1 MLKSTVDPASRYNV
15 VIPEANEYDG
25 LLVQSDEFLTYDATL
40 PPEDQ
45 SVFTQHLINL
55 REECAPHSKQFYSS
69 EAQRSIAS
77 DNTKRFEEEIT
88 QHLKQAQHNLTARY
102 WQTPAEAEA
111 WGFEVKQSTG
121 NIIFPSTKSERRR
134 VLDSYI
140 SQEQS
145 RPEADRF
152 ATPDLARLI
161 EVRDQLLANRKLTSA
176 NRKQRKSSRIARD
189 EAFRRLRETLRM
201 AAGNIIILQFDHTIT
216 PDLQKWGFEVVE
228 RSSSKPDETEY
239 DEVTLLGG
247 SREESS
253 AETVSTN
260 GEVSLTGLTQTA
272 VQTSTNGS

>member
-1 MLKSTVDPASRYNV
+1 MLKIIVDTISRFHV
-15 VIPEANEYDG
+15 VLPDISDEDG
-25 LLVQSDEFLTYDATL
+25 LLTQNDEFLTYDATL
-40 PPEDQ
+40 PPEDR
-45 SVFTQHLINL
+45 SVFTRHLIDL
-55 REECAPHSKQFYSS
+55 REQCVPHHEQFYSS

-111 WGFEVKQSTG
+111 WGFEVKQTTG
-121 NIIFPSTKSERRR
+121 NIIFPGTKSERMR
-134 VLDSYI
+134 VLNRYI
-140 SQEQS
+140 SKEQS
-145 RPEADRF
+145 RPEEERF

-161 EVRDQLLANRKLTSA
+161 EVREQLLANRKLTSA

-216 PDLQKWGFEVVE
+216 PDLQKWGFEVIE

-239 DEVTLLGG
+239 EEVIILGG
-247 SREESS
+247 KPEASS
-253 AETVSTN
+253 SGTVSTN
-260 GEVSLTGLTQTA
+260 GEVSLTGLTKTA
-272 VQTSTNGS
+272 VQTSTNGN